1 MTIRGAF
8 TALITPFDADGALD
22 LPALKRIAA
31 HQLEHGIDGLVV
43 AGTTGEAATL
53 DLDETQAAVETV
65 LEVAR
70 GKVPV
75 VVGTGTNSTAKT
87 VATTKRA
94 MSWGVDAV
102 LVVCPYYNK
111 PTQEGMYQHF
121 RAVHEAA
128 GLPIIAY
135 NVPGRTASDLLPDT
149 IARLVEIDAIVAVK
163 DATANMTRAIET
175 LGAVDPTKPFVLM
188 SGDDFTI
195 LPFVACGGAG
205 VISVVSNVVP
215 HDTAVLVR
223 ETIDGDWDVARSLQ
237 RRLIELSRALFCSA
251 NPIPVKAA
259 MSMLG
264 FCGSMPRLPLVD
276 ADDAVRS
283 TVRAALETYGGLLR
297 D

>member
-8 TALITPFDADGALD
+8 TALVTPFDADGNVD
-22 LPALKRIAA
+22 LPAMKKIAE
-31 HQLEHGIDGLVV
+31 HQLAEGIDGLVV

-53 DLDETQAAVETV
+53 TLEETQAAVEAV

-111 PTQEGMYQHF
+111 PTQEGMFQHF
-121 RAVHEAA
+121 KAVHEAA

-135 NVPGRTASDLLPDT
+135 NVPGRTASDLLPET
-149 IARLVEIDAIVAVK
+149 IARLVDIEAIVAVK
-163 DATANMTRAIET
+163 DATANMTRAIDT

-205 VISVVSNVVP
+205 VISVCSNVAP
-215 HDTAVLVR
+215 RDTALLVR
-223 ETIDGDWDVARSLQ
+223 ETIDGDWDVARTLQ
-237 RRLIELSRALFCSA
+237 RRLIDLTRALFCSA

-259 MSMLG
+259 MQMLG
-264 FCGSMPRLPLVD
+264 FCGPDPRLPLVT
-276 ADDAVRS
+276 ADDEVNT
-283 TVRAALETYGGLLR
+283 TVREALEIYGGLLP
-297 D
+297 